1 MVKAYYKNSKGEVL
15 WLTKAPF
22 KTVESD
28 WFDSNWEDSTDG
40 YEKTVSIDVFGK
52 REEFT
57 FNMEKL
63 YRVISYDSEVG
74 ALGRLYVNDTFL
86 PCKIIRTSKSGWK
99 GYVYSEVELT
109 FWAPELSWITEVKK
123 SFYPQSTE
131 KASDG
136 LDFPFDFPFDFAG
149 IQRGSEVFEIDHIVP
164 SDFEMTVYGPCV
176 NPRVLINGYPYE
188 VLTTLEAGEYL
199 VIDSAEQTV
208 VKHLSSGLTYTM
220 DDKRNGVN
228 HLIAGGRQRLGTWG
242 SRIRKTVERSVR
254 KESEDCEENGKY
266 KVLH

>member
-1 MVKAYYKNSKGEVL
+1 MVRAYYKNSKGEVL

-28 WFDSNWEDSTDG
+28 WFDSSWEDSTEG

-57 FNMEKL
+57 SNMEKL
-63 YRVISYDSEVG
+63 YRVISYDSEMG

-86 PCKIIRTSKSGWK
+86 PCQIIRTSKSGWK

-109 FWAPELSWITEVKK
+109 FLAPELSWITEVKK
-123 SFYPQSTE
+123 SFYPQTIA
-131 KASDG
+131 KAADG
-136 LDFPFDFPFDFAG
+136 LDFPFDFPFDFANEK
-149 IQRGSEVFEIDHIVP
+149 RGSEVFEVDHIIS
-164 SDFEMTVYGPCV
+164 SDFEMTIYGPCV

-199 VIDSAEQTV
+199 IIDSSEQTV
-208 VKHLSSGLTYTM
+208 VKHLNNGLTSDLFDVRGYEYSIFEKIPCGMIRMNWTG
-220 DDKRNGVN
+220 DYGIDLVLYLKRRE
-228 HLIAGGRQRLGTWG
+228 AAW
-242 SRIRKTVERSVR
+242 
-254 KESEDCEENGKY
+254 
-266 KVLH
+266 

>member
-1 MVKAYYKNSKGEVL
+1 M
-15 WLTKAPF
+15 TKAPF

-28 WFDSNWEDSTDG
+28 WFDSSWEDSTDG

-57 FNMEKL
+57 SNMEKL

-86 PCKIIRTSKSGWK
+86 PCQIIRTSKSGWK

-131 KASDG
+131 KAADG
-136 LDFPFDFPFDFAG
+136 FDFPFDFPFDFAD
-149 IQRGSEVFEIDHIVP
+149 IQRGLERLQKNYTDGQEIP
-164 SDFEMTVYGPCV
+164 F
-176 NPRVLINGYPYE
+176 
-188 VLTTLEAGEYL
+188 
-199 VIDSAEQTV
+199 
-208 VKHLSSGLTYTM
+208 
-220 DDKRNGVN
+220 
-228 HLIAGGRQRLGTWG
+228 
-242 SRIRKTVERSVR
+242 
-254 KESEDCEENGKY
+254 
-266 KVLH
+266 